1 MGSNISTNAKQ
12 TRNSSWLAILLVLAL
27 CSETYFLRIHASQ
40 FFPNIR
46 TPEMNILYSSYWP
59 ETAFHFSDEG
69 YPIGD
74 WLAFEE
80 FVSELKLDPEQEQQ
94 LKPIEDITIFNID
107 EAQKDYEN
115 ILKCLTPKQLE
126 MLKEPQRTVADH
138 RSLGIDCVGKEQQLL
153 CIYQLNQLA
162 ANEPD
167 SSTGAKA
174 DSQDTSEL
182 ASESEIPKNMA
193 PTRMMISISRLI
205 EEGKEP
211 ITATQAKKMLGCFTS
226 LRGHLSEIHN
236 QLIPALSVLSDEQI
250 KLAKKRELRHFE
262 AFLSPVYLQNLKKI
276 ISQRRK
282 GSAA

>member
-1 MGSNISTNAKQ
+1 MRSNKSVNAKKS
-12 TRNSSWLAILLVLAL
+12 RCSSWLTIVLVLAL
-27 CSETYFLRIHASQ
+27 CCETYFLRVHASL

-46 TPEMNILYSSYWP
+46 TPEISILYSNYWP
-59 ETAFHFSDEG
+59 ETAYHYSDDG

-80 FVSELKLDPEQEQQ
+80 FVSELKLTAKQEKE
-94 LKPIEDITIFNID
+94 LRAIEDIVIANID

-153 CIYQLNQLA
+153 CIYQLNELA
-162 ANEPD
+162 YNSPSSKTDSKDANE
-167 SSTGAKA
+167 
-174 DSQDTSEL
+174 L
-182 ASESEIPKNMA
+182 ANDSEIPKNMA
-193 PTRMMISISRLI
+193 PTRLMISLSRLI

-211 ITATQAKKMLGCFTS
+211 ITPSQAKKILDCFTS
-226 LRGHLSEIHN
+226 LRQHIAIIHN
-236 QLIPALSVLSDEQI
+236 EHIPALKVLSEEQI
-250 KLAKKRELRHFE
+250 ELAKKRELRHFE
-262 AFLSPVYLQNLKKI
+262 AFLSPVYLQNLKKT